1 MGAVDKLRKK
11 LKEGEVYRRS
21 DLATWSSSVDRDLN
35 DLVTEGALQ
44 KLSQGLFYYPRQTVF
59 GKTPPDEK
67 VLVRSFLKDD
77 NFLLTSPNVFNSLGV
92 GTTQLYNTKVV
103 YNHKRHGKFKF
114 GNQEFDFRVKHH
126 FPKKPTTEFLLVDL
140 VNNLDTLAEDKASV
154 LKNVADKVT
163 SMDKKALKRSVAQYG
178 SVKTKKIFAPL
189 I

>member
-1 MGAVDKLRKK
+1 MKTVDQLRRQ

-21 DLATWSSSVDRDLN
+21 DLASMSSSVDRHLG
-35 DLVTEGALQ
+35 DLVNEGTLQ
-44 KLSQGLFYYPRQTVF
+44 KLSQGLFYYPKQTAF

-103 YNHKRHGKFKF
+103 YNHKRHGKIKL
-114 GNQEFDFRVKHH
+114 GNQEFDFRVKHQ
-126 FPKKPTTEFLLVDL
+126 FPKKPTTAFLLVDL
-140 VNNLDTLAEDKASV
+140 VNNLDTLAEDKTQV
-154 LKNVADKVT
+154 LRNVATKVAG
-163 SMDKKALKRSVAQYG
+163 MDKRALKRSVAQYG

-189 I
+189 M

>member
-1 MGAVDKLRKK
+1 
-11 LKEGEVYRRS
+11 
-21 DLATWSSSVDRDLN
+21 LN
-35 DLVTEGALQ
+35 VLVKDGTLQ

-67 VLVRSFLKDD
+67 ELVRSFLKDD
-77 NFLLTSPNVFNSLGV
+77 KFLLTSPNVFNNLGV

-103 YNHKRHGKFKF
+103 YNHKRHGKFKL

-140 VNNLDTLAEDKASV
+140 VNNLDMLAEDKTRV
-154 LKNVADKVT
+154 LENVANKVT
-163 SMDKKALKRSVAQYG
+163 SMDKKALRRSVAQYG

-189 I
+189 V